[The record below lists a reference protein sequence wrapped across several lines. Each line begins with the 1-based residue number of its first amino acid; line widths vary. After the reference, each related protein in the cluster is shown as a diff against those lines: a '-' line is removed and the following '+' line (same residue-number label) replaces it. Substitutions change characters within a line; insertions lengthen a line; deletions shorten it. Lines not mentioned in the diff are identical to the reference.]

1 MSAACCSWGRGD
13 GYGDIHSHEG
23 CRRAAVSDLGPAGS
37 LGSGGMEPQLPWLL
51 GGCASW
57 RHREES
63 F

>member
-1 MSAACCSWGRGD
+1 MSAACWSWGSDD

-23 CRRAAVSDLGPAGS
+23 CRRAAVSDLGPSGS
-37 LGSGGMEPQLPWLL
+37 LGSGGTEPWLL